1 VNSAT
6 LESLE
11 KRLAVLDPA
20 AFDGARI
27 AAEHARIAAVVAAE
41 ALTPGNR
48 SEALTR
54 AAERLQM
61 PLGVVEY
68 VDRAGTHAQ
77 VSEPAPEARA
87 PARRPDWSWHTA
99 AVEQSLK
106 ALGKGTRYKAALVVP
121 TGGGKTR
128 IALQV
133 ALRWLAPRHDGDEL
147 VLWVT
152 HRRHL
157 RTHARRTLQK
167 LLVDPAHLHEG
178 VELFSERIRFAM
190 VQDLSAIAAE
200 LAAKIG
206 LVIVDEAHHA
216 AAPSYS
222 PIFDEFTCPALF
234 LTATPNRADERS
246 IGIDEICYT
255 ITYRELFDRGCLVE
269 PTFEPSLD
277 MPHLDWSRPEG
288 VLDLADYLLDR
299 ADGDFTKSLVVVGQ
313 QHRPRFYTRR
323 YRTCSRRDPCTCSR
337 RKILASYMASERVGL
352 GRLRTSS
359 MSSPPGRAGL
369 LWRQAS
375 SLAKASTTP
384 LSMPLSSPILPRAS
398 AT

>member
-1 VNSAT
+1 
-6 LESLE
+6 
-11 KRLAVLDPA
+11 
-20 AFDGARI
+20 
-27 AAEHARIAAVVAAE
+27 
-41 ALTPGNR
+41 
-48 SEALTR
+48 
-54 AAERLQM
+54 M
-61 PLGVVEY
+61 
-68 VDRAGTHAQ
+68 
-77 VSEPAPEARA
+77 
-87 PARRPDWSWHTA
+87 
-99 AVEQSLK
+99 EQSLK
-106 ALGKGTRYKAALVVP
+106 ALGKGTRYKAGLVVP

-133 ALRWLAPRHDGDEL
+133 ALRWLAARRDGDEL

-157 RTHARRTLQK
+157 RTQARRTLQK
-167 LLVDPAHLHEG
+167 LLVDPAHLHED

-190 VQDLSAIAAE
+190 VQDLSAVVAE
-200 LAAKIG
+200 LAAKTG

-255 ITYRELFDRGCLVE
+255 ITYRELFDLGCLVE
-269 PTFEPSLD
+269 PTFEPPLD

-299 ADGDFTKSLVVVGQ
+299 ADGDFAKSLVVVGQ
-313 QHRPRFYTRR
+313 QHRAEVLYHALSDLLTSRSKHVLTPESIGYVHGGGTNWAVRR
-323 YRTCSRRDPCTCSR
+323 
-337 RKILASYMASERVGL
+337 
-352 GRLRTSS
+352 RTSS
-359 MSSPPGRAGL
+359 MSSPPGHAE
-369 LWRQAS
+369 LWWRRVS
-375 SLAKASTTP
+375 WSAKASTTP
-384 LSMPLSSPILPRAS
+384 PSMPLSSPILPRAL